1 MQKASRV
8 ATEVFEWYESIL
20 LAFLAVILI
29 FFLVGRAVGV
39 SGESMYP
46 TLDDGNQLFVQ
57 TLTSK
62 PTYGDIVVA
71 DNYTGYGDPIIKRL
85 IGMPGDVIDL
95 DPVTNRVI
103 RNGEVL
109 DEPYLSVPTYPEDV
123 PFPITVPVGK
133 VLLMGDNRTNSLDSS
148 SSQVGCIDQ
157 RALLGKV
164 VLRFSP
170 FEKIGG

>member
-1 MQKASRV
+1 MQKASHV
-8 ATEVFEWYESIL
+8 ATEIFEWYESLL
-20 LAFLAVILI
+20 LALLAVMFI

-46 TLDDGNQLFVQ
+46 TLDGGNQLWAQ
-57 TLTSK
+57 TLTAQ

-71 DNYTGYGDPIIKRL
+71 DAYTAYGDPIIKRL

-95 DPVTNRVI
+95 DPTTNRVI

-123 PFPITVPVGK
+123 PFPITVPEGK
-133 VLLMGDNRTNSLDSS
+133 VFLMGDNRTNSLDSR

-157 RALLGKV
+157 KALLGKV

-170 FEKIGG
+170 FQKIGG

>member
-1 MQKASRV
+1 MRKAGR
-8 ATEVFEWYESIL
+8 AAAEVFDWYESL
-20 LAFLAVILI
+20 VMALLAVIVIFLI
-29 FFLVGRAVGV
+29 GGRAVGV

-46 TLDDGNQLFVQ
+46 TLDNGNQLFVQ
-57 TLTSK
+57 TLTAQ

-103 RNGEVL
+103 RNGQVL
-109 DEPYLSVPTYPEDV
+109 DEPYLVVPTYPEDL
-123 PFPITVPVGK
+123 PFPITVPEGTVF
-133 VLLMGDNRTNSLDSS
+133 LMGDNRTNSLDSR

-170 FEKIGG
+170 LEKIGG